1 MKKLTVTLIAAAM
14 LACSGLAFAEGKIAV
29 FNLQGAILN
38 TNAAQKQ
45 IKEYESKAAY
55 ADLKAN
61 FEQIQSELK
70 KLNEEAKVN
79 GATWS
84 DDRKAEHR
92 KQMEYKRADLELVA
106 KKLQSEN
113 QALVQRILQ
122 ENAER
127 ARAVIQE
134 IIKSEGIGLV
144 LNAEAVTYAD
154 SSYDITAKITDALNK
169 AK

>member
-1 MKKLTVTLIAAAM
+1 MKKLTITLIATAL
-14 LACSGLAFAEGKIAV
+14 LACSGFVFAEGKIAV

-38 TNAAQKQ
+38 TDAAQKR
-45 IKEYESKAAY
+45 IKEFESKAAY

-61 FEQIQSELK
+61 FEQIQSELQN
-70 KLNEEAKVN
+70 LNEEAKVN

-84 DDRKAEHR
+84 DERKTEHR

-113 QALVQRILQ
+113 QALVQQILQ
-122 ENAER
+122 ENAQR
-127 ARAVIQE
+127 ARGIIQD

-154 SSYDITAKITDALNK
+154 SSYDITAKITNRLNK
-169 AK
+169 SE

>member
-1 MKKLTVTLIAAAM
+1 MKKLTIALFATAM
-14 LACSGLAFAEGKIAV
+14 MACSGIALAEGKVAV
-29 FNLQGAILN
+29 FNLQAAILN
-38 TNAAQKQ
+38 TDTAQKQ
-45 IKEYESKAAY
+45 IKDYEAKAAY

-61 FEQIQSELK
+61 YDSLRSELQKLDEQAK
-70 KLNEEAKVN
+70 KN

-84 DDRKAEHR
+84 DEQKNDHR

-113 QALVQRILQ
+113 QALVQQILATQ
-122 ENAER
+122 AQK
-127 ARAVIQE
+127 AREVVQD

-154 SSYDITAKITDALNK
+154 SSYDITSKITDRLNK
-169 AK
+169 AR